1 MESVANDEFSLSQSP
16 VIRTFAS
23 MREIRGYPGFRDN
36 NPISKTNYKCI
47 SGDYNLPPRKSAV
60 VS

>member
-23 MREIRGYPGFRDN
+23 MREIRDYPGTGFRSN

-47 SGDYNLPPRKSAV
+47 IADYNLPR
-60 VS
+60 